1 MDAAKR
7 IEQFKALCEQDP
19 GNDMARFSLGGAFAQ
34 DGRHAEAAEA
44 YLACLEINANFSKAY
59 QLAGK
64 SLIEAGEADRA
75 AEVLAKGYLVAAKN
89 GDLMPKNGIGDLLRE
104 IGRELPE
111 APVEE
116 KAGSVGGGD
125 GFVCQRTKRPGTRMA
140 RAPFRGG
147 LGTWIQ
153 DNISKETFDEWIG
166 LGTKIINELKLD
178 LSRDDHDAVYDLAMR
193 RYLGLDDATYEEMT
207 GQPPAEAP
215 VEYQETIQMI
225 LEKMGN
231 LESFGGQLDQQVRG

>member
-19 GNDMARFSLGGAFAQ
+19 GNDMARFSLGGAYAQ
-34 DGRHAEAAEA
+34 DGQHAEAAEA

-64 SLIEAGEADRA
+64 SLIEAGETDRA
-75 AEVLAKGYLVAAKN
+75 AGVLEKGYLVAAKN

-104 IGRELPE
+104 IGRVLPE
-111 APVEE
+111 VPAEE
-116 KAGSVGGGD
+116 KAESVGGGD

-166 LGTKIINELKLD
+166 LGTKIINELRLD
-178 LSRDDHDAVYDLAMR
+178 LSREQDDAVYDYGMR
-193 RYLGLDDATYEEMT
+193 RYLGLTDEHYEALT
-207 GQPPAEAP
+207 GSAPAEASG
-215 VEYQETIQMI
+215 EYIEVIDTILARSGQ
-225 LEKMGN
+225 LED
-231 LESFGGQLDQQVRG
+231 FGGELHKQV

>member
-1 MDAAKR
+1 MNTDERIAQFEELCRDDA
-7 IEQFKALCEQDP
+7 E
-19 GNDMARFSLGGAFAQ
+19 NDMAHFSLAGAYMQA
-34 DGRHAEAAEA
+34 GRHADAEKS
-44 YLACLEINANFSKAY
+44 YLRCLEINPAMSKAY
-59 QLAGK
+59 QLAAK
-64 SLIEAGEADRA
+64 AMIEQGEKERA
-75 AEVLAKGYLVAAKN
+75 
-89 GDLMPKNGIGDLLRE
+89 GDLLTRGFVIAHE
-104 IGRELPE
+104 RGDVMPRDAMAGLLKDLGKPVPE
-111 APVEE
+111 MKTKEEAAPT
-116 KAGSVGGGD
+116 D
-125 GFVCQRTKRPGTRMA
+125 GFICQRTGKPGTRMA
-140 RAPFRGG
+140 HAPFRGD
-147 LGTWIQ
+147 LGKWFQ
-153 DNISKETFDEWIG
+153 DRISQQTFDEWIG